1 MILISTRIIR
11 DKYYLNGEEY
21 MEHYGTIVFRTVF
34 LYILIL
40 LILRIMGKKELG
52 QLSVIDFV
60 VSIMMAELAVLSIE
74 KPNSPILSNILP
86 MLLLMI
92 IQIVLAFAALKSK
105 KFRDLVDGKPTIII
119 NKGKIDEEAMRRH
132 RYNLDDLLM
141 QLRGKDIRNITDV
154 EFAILETT
162 GELSVLKKE
171 KKKKGHMTIPL
182 ILDGI
187 IQEPN
192 LIKINQTNFWLR
204 QQLRKR
210 GYHDIQKISFC
221 SFENGQFFID
231 LIDEKK

>member
-1 MILISTRIIR
+1 MENYATII
-11 DKYYLNGEEY
+11 
-21 MEHYGTIVFRTVF
+21 FRTVF

-40 LILRIMGKKELG
+40 VILRIMGKKELG
-52 QLSVIDFV
+52 QLSVVDFV
-60 VSIMMAELAVLSIE
+60 VSIMMAEMAVLAIE
-74 KPNSPILSNILP
+74 NPNTPMFTNILP

-92 IQIVLAFAALKSK
+92 IQIVLAYATLRSK

-119 NKGKIDEEAMRRH
+119 NKGKIDEEAMRKH
-132 RYNLDDLLM
+132 RYNFDDLLL

-171 KKKKGHMTIPL
+171 KKKTGNITVPL

-192 LIKINQTNFWLR
+192 LEKMNITNFWLR

-210 GYHDIQKISFC
+210 GYNEIQKISFC
-221 SFENGQFFID
+221 SFENGQFYID
-231 LIDEKK
+231 LQDEKR

>member
-1 MILISTRIIR
+1 MENYATII
-11 DKYYLNGEEY
+11 
-21 MEHYGTIVFRTVF
+21 FRTVF

-40 LILRIMGKKELG
+40 VILRIMGKKELG
-52 QLSVIDFV
+52 QLSVVDFV
-60 VSIMMAELAVLSIE
+60 VSIMMAEMAVLAIE
-74 KPNSPILSNILP
+74 NPNTPMFTNILP

-92 IQIVLAFAALKSK
+92 IQIVLAYATLRSK

-119 NKGKIDEEAMRRH
+119 NKGKIDEEAMRKH
-132 RYNLDDLLM
+132 RYNFDDLLL

-171 KKKKGHMTIPL
+171 KKKTGNITVPL

-192 LIKINQTNFWLR
+192 LEKMNKTNFWLR

-210 GYHDIQKISFC
+210 GYNEIQKISFC
-221 SFENGQFFID
+221 SFENGQFYID
-231 LIDEKK
+231 LQDEKR